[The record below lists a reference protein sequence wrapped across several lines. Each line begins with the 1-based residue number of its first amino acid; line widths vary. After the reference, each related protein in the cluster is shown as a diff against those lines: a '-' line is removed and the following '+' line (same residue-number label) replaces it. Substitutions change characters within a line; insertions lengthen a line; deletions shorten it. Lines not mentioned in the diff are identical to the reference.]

1 MYAFLKI
8 IFIFY
13 LLELNIYG
21 SSVKPLLI
29 NKNMQSKIFEIEKKY
44 QFLKRS
50 IFSPQNDN
58 QTNYNIYLD
67 SLLILIVELE
77 EVRSNSF
84 VQAYDLEL
92 EREFLD
98 EFSILDKKSKKL
110 INVIVSLINTFKK
123 YNPSIHKEP
132 YPFESY
138 RNNIRNHI
146 NMEKILHCLQCNL
159 K

>member
-58 QTNYNIYLD
+58 QTKIAYRRLGED
-67 SLLILIVELE
+67 VMTVSCLILLW
-77 EVRSNSF
+77 SF
-84 VQAYDLEL
+84 
-92 EREFLD
+92 
-98 EFSILDKKSKKL
+98 KL
-110 INVIVSLINTFKK
+110 FFNT
-123 YNPSIHKEP
+123 
-132 YPFESY
+132 
-138 RNNIRNHI
+138 NISR
-146 NMEKILHCLQCNL
+146 MSALSSVP
-159 K
+159 